1 MIQVA
6 VVGCGAAF
14 RELHHPW
21 LRLLERRGQ
30 IEVSALI
37 DNDPKR
43 AESLSREYKKARA
56 FLSLSEAFQSVSAQ
70 LCIVASP
77 PGFHKDHCIE
87 ALRGG
92 SHVLCEK
99 PLATSLNE
107 AKEMA
112 AVSEASGRILA
123 VGMSRRFFPSVSE
136 AAALIRN
143 GKLGG
148 NLEFV
153 CREGG
158 DYGWPVATDGPFRR
172 QSSGGG
178 VLIDR
183 GVHVLDTLQ
192 ALLGEPTLESS
203 FDDSFKDGVE
213 ANSLVWLRCGS
224 ARGSVQ
230 LSWENSYCNGL
241 VVRGDSGA
249 LKLDSGDHLHYWH
262 RTGNGG
268 WLQVRARQEWPQGVG
283 VQSATALPESY
294 ESCIY
299 FEIVQ
304 VLRSVLLGE
313 AYPVLAKDALK
324 VIGVIEEAYK
334 RAQPLPAR
342 WLPDTEQRLRVEKHW
357 KSLQ

>member
-21 LRLLERRGQ
+21 LCLLERRGQ

-37 DNDPKR
+37 DNDLKR
-43 AESLSREYKKARA
+43 AEFLCREYKNARA
-56 FLSLSEAFQSVSAQ
+56 FSVLKEVFQSTSPQ
-70 LCIVASP
+70 LTIVASP

-87 ALRGG
+87 AMQAGC
-92 SHVLCEK
+92 HVLCEK
-99 PLATSLNE
+99 PLATSLSE
-107 AKEMA
+107 AKEMM
-112 AVSEASGRILA
+112 AVSDTTKRLLA

-136 AAALIRN
+136 AATLIRN
-143 GKLGG
+143 GKIGG

-158 DYGWPVATDGPFRR
+158 GYGWPVATDGPFKR
-172 QSSGGG
+172 QSAGGG

-192 ALLGEPTLESS
+192 ALLGEPSLESS
-203 FDDSFKDGVE
+203 FDDSLRDGVE

-241 VVRGDSGA
+241 VIRGEAGT
-249 LKLDSGDHLHYWH
+249 LKLDSSDHLHYWH
-262 RTGNGG
+262 RSGNGD
-268 WLQVRARQEWPQGVG
+268 WVRVRSQKKWPIGVA
-283 VQSATALPESY
+283 VNSPVSLPESY

-304 VLRSVLLGE
+304 VLRSILLGE
-313 AYPVLAKDALK
+313 PYPVLAKDALK
-324 VIGVIEEAYK
+324 IIGVIEEAYK
-334 RAQPLPAR
+334 MAQPLPAN
-342 WLPDTEQRLRVEKHW
+342 WLPESEQRLRVERHW
-357 KSLQ
+357 RSSR